1 MPFSINT
8 RRFFYGRV
16 HNGKAGFPLIQAVIV
31 ENGGLANTK
40 AERRYKK
47 GENPAYRPP
56 AGKRFDGKGRQE
68 TI

>member
-1 MPFSINT
+1 M
-8 RRFFYGRV
+8 
-16 HNGKAGFPLIQAVIV
+16 

-56 AGKRFDGKGRQE
+56 AGKRFDGRRETEDRNDRKGVLGV
-68 TI
+68 